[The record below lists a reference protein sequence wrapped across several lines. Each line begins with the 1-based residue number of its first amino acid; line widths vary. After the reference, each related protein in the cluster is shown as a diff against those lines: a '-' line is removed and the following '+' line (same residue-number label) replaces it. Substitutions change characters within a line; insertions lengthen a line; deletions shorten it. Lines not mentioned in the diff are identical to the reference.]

1 MSSYNKQIK
10 RLEEKKKNAYNRYW
24 ENVSK
29 KMKRL
34 YFWECVVKKKKKFKM
49 VFTHKFFEHDKKTG
63 KFHNPKFVT
72 DDEIL
77 IEFYANK
84 NGLRIV
90 DEHLFANK
98 AVYYFE
104 KSK

>member
-34 YFWECVVKKKKKFKM
+34 YFWECVVKKKKKF
-49 VFTHKFFEHDKKTG
+49 T
-63 KFHNPKFVT
+63 N
-72 DDEIL
+72 
-77 IEFYANK
+77 
-84 NGLRIV
+84 
-90 DEHLFANK
+90 
-98 AVYYFE
+98 
-104 KSK
+104 

>member
-1 MSSYNKQIK
+1 MSSYNKRIK
-10 RLEEKKKNAYNRYW
+10 RLEEKKNNAYNRYW

-34 YFWECVVKKKKKFKM
+34 YFWECVVKKKKKFEM
-49 VFTHKFFEHDKKTG
+49 VFAHKICEYDKKIG
-63 KFHNPKFVT
+63 EFHKPDFVT

-90 DEHLFANK
+90 DEHLFITK
-98 AVYYFE
+98 SVYIFE
-104 KSK
+104 KTE